1 MSSQEYQQLIDEYK
15 ENIPDGLYKMLCDL
29 NMKKNKDEVEDEA
42 FYTIYYFIPK
52 HHYRDDDDD
61 NVITIDNKT
70 VIKKLTND
78 QYNLIKTEI
87 ETKNYCNKSIYTGD
101 EYGFFDILDR
111 EHIIIKNIECNGED
125 DSTNYLSSLD
135 LDPLIYK
142 IERA

>member
-1 MSSQEYQQLIDEYK
+1 MSSQEYQQIVDEYK
-15 ENIPDGLYKMLCDL
+15 ECIPDGLYKKLCDL

-87 ETKNYCNKSIYTGD
+87 ETNNYCKKSLYTGD

-111 EHIIIKNIECNGED
+111 EHIIIKNIECNEED
-125 DSTNYLSSLD
+125 DSTNSLSSLD